1 MAGLPLATTGGM
13 VTRATRGTIGAGAVY
28 TTLIGDGVS
37 VGVDTLI
44 IQVLYL
50 HITITITIRLT
61 MVIHTIITALSLH
74 APYTLPIRA
83 ADLHIYREV
92 TTTLLSRV

>member
-28 TTLIGDGVS
+28 TTHIGDGVS

-50 HITITITIRLT
+50 HITITIRLT

-83 ADLHIYREV
+83 ADLPIYREV
-92 TTTLLSRV
+92 TTTLLNRV